1 MVPRVQVIRVHN
13 VSLETSVDPNT
24 VHTYVDGRLAPPWTV
39 KPKVELPDSATAG
52 VTETGPLYSPSMCG
66 SDSPR
71 DQSLDS
77 SGNDNASKESSSCRS
92 LKT

>member
-1 MVPRVQVIRVHN
+1 MIRVHN